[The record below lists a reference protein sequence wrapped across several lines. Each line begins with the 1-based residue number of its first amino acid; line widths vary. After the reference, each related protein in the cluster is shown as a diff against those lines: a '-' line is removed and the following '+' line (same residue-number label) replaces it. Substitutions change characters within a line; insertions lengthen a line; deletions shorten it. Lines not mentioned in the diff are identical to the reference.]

1 MIFKMSYDLE
11 KIPKE
16 VIALSDLKYKPES
29 NDNNYNP
36 MNNFGILNNF
46 NADKPIQ
53 ASEEEIQNSKK
64 YYKIDNKK
72 TNELES
78 TFKHPNL
85 KINFKYKTDFFKNGN
100 LYTYNYSNN
109 TFKIYDEKF
118 FLLHQ
123 FKIDHSF
130 INVFQLSF
138 FIKVIQLD
146 NYDIIFLTERDEFN
160 NNFLEY
166 QFLVYRLKENK
177 YSLFQKL
184 KEDINGYRPQSYS
197 PVSPGGMIMRSWC
210 PPIPYKVEAIKEI
223 SGNKF
228 FCFSNYGLKIYSLN
242 SLNEYDL
249 ISINQFEINNN
260 IEVSNIFEIY
270 EKNFIFSL
278 KINYRYGYESSMPYN
293 SSLVLNL
300 IELKI
305 R

>member
-1 MIFKMSYDLE
+1 MSYDLE

-29 NDNNYNP
+29 NDNNYNT

-46 NADKPIQ
+46 NTDKPIQ

-72 TNELES
+72 TKELES

-85 KINFKYKTDFFKNGN
+85 KINFKDKTDFFKNGN
-100 LYTYNYSNN
+100 LYTYNYSNE

-118 FLLHQ
+118 YLSHE
-123 FKIDHSF
+123 FKIEFH
-130 INVFQLSF
+130 I

-146 NYDIIFLTERDEFN
+146 NYDIIFLTERVEYN
-160 NNFLEY
+160 NNFIENEYEY

-184 KEDINGYRPQSYS
+184 KEDINGYRQQVYS
-197 PVSPGGMIMRSWC
+197 TGGRMGSAWFRL
-210 PPIPYKVEAIKEI
+210 PYKVKTIKEI

-228 FCFSNYGLKIYSLN
+228 FSFSNHGFKIYSLN
-242 SLNEYDL
+242 SLNE
-249 ISINQFEINNN
+249 
-260 IEVSNIFEIY
+260 
-270 EKNFIFSL
+270 
-278 KINYRYGYESSMPYN
+278 
-293 SSLVLNL
+293 
-300 IELKI
+300 
-305 R
+305 